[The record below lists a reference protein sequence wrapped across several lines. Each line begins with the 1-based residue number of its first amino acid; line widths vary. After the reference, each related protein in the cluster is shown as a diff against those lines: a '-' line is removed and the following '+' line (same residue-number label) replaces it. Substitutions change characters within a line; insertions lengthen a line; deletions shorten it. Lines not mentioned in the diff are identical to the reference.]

1 MGEGTGVR
9 VGTLGHPASR
19 KRQER
24 EGENCFP
31 RVCVGGR
38 KGTKALLLV
47 KELGGMEE
55 LVAGP

>member
-1 MGEGTGVR
+1 MR

-24 EGENCFP
+24 KGENCFP

-38 KGTKALLLV
+38 KGTKALLLA